1 MPHPA
6 SHKHSASNL
15 ESQLRAHGAKL
26 FVTDLSLALQ
36 AEKKVRAIVC
46 CELPAQAVTL
56 PCCLSPSQ
64 VK

>member
-36 AEKKVRAIVC
+36 AEKKKSEQLFAVNCRLEQSHFRAVS
-46 CELPAQAVTL
+46 LL
-56 PCCLSPSQ
+56 R
-64 VK
+64 K